1 MICPLTYR
9 VLPRAAQLLKISK
22 AWRCSARPSSVADRM
37 TLVSSIARLGS
48 AVTLAAI
55 VAVDFLARPWRRSC
69 GGLENGQQLLLQR
82 ASVPPSPLAQGGGD
96 RAGHISHVECNHGC
110 NDGTTSSDPELRYQA
125 IGWLARLTTQS
136 AAQSAARKITT
147 GFRRQAGVG

>member
-9 VLPRAAQLLKISK
+9 VVSRAAQLLKISK

-55 VAVDFLARPWRRSC
+55 VAVDFLARPWRRSATVDRCQLEWRQGLWRRCGFGC

-96 RAGHISHVECNHGC
+96 R
-110 NDGTTSSDPELRYQA
+110 
-125 IGWLARLTTQS
+125 
-136 AAQSAARKITT
+136 
-147 GFRRQAGVG
+147 